1 MIPCKDAVI
10 GFTLYP
16 VSTKSTLAITLTLC
30 RFSGLRGWSLGIT
43 GLGYCGIGAGS
54 LLCIATEPL
63 IRKMI
68 NAHKHDPATGKPP
81 PEAMISIVCISAIC
95 VPVGQTIFAWTC
107 TPDVHWIV
115 PILAG
120 VPFGFG
126 NCGVFIYAS
135 NYLVHSYGIYAASA
149 LASSAVFRSL
159 MGGTLP
165 LAGPSL
171 YNALGPHWAG
181 TMLAILEYACIPI
194 PFVFYRYGFKIRMKS
209 KLIREMQEDTD
220 RLESKKR
227 KNEARRERED
237 ARNEPY
243 GFEKKVVT
251 NEFGVEIERVISRHE
266 RDLVV

>member
-1 MIPCKDAVI
+1 LRHHDDPDE
-10 GFTLYP
+10 
-16 VSTKSTLAITLTLC
+16 LTLV

-43 GLGYCGIGAGS
+43 GLGYCGIGTGS

-68 NAHKHDPATGKPP
+68 NSHKVDPKTGKPP

-149 LASSAVFRSL
+149 LASNSVFRSL

-171 YNALGPHWAG
+171 YKALGPHWAG

-194 PFVFYRYGFKIRMKS
+194 PFVFYRYGYKIRMKS

-220 RLESKKR
+220 RIEAKKR
-227 KNEARRERED
+227 RNELRRERED
-237 ARNEPY
+237 AMHEQR
-243 GFEKKVVT
+243 GLEKKVVT